1 MTCRVNMAINAL
13 NSMFFGTGR
22 VGGVSN
28 VESLS
33 TLPLVQQDF
42 LKNIIK
48 RVKQLGPP
56 PSDAHCQGA
65 FAALQTAGS
74 SYMDF
79 TPGIGEVVNM
89 KLNELSLPAGK
100 VTGVSLSDK
109 LTGPVKQMVVCFEDF
124 MLQDATLWT
133 DLEARAAE
141 VQLYNDPLL
150 KNRNTYLKFLSHL
163 YKCGVLSF
171 TNICRGRMGAF
182 CALVGTDSA
191 GIFWTLRAQPYPW
204 RLCSAFAEL
213 AAITLCDSA
222 VNMG

>member
-1 MTCRVNMAINAL
+1 
-13 NSMFFGTGR
+13 
-22 VGGVSN
+22 
-28 VESLS
+28 
-33 TLPLVQQDF
+33 
-42 LKNIIK
+42 
-48 RVKQLGPP
+48 
-56 PSDAHCQGA
+56 
-65 FAALQTAGS
+65 
-74 SYMDF
+74 
-79 TPGIGEVVNM
+79 M